1 MIFGFN
7 RCKSDKEFQDVFL
20 GSGSYF
26 IRISKQ
32 YLTEEDEDGT
42 VLLYPK
48 GSECITLRF
57 DILIFEPKD
66 NNVKP
71 ITGYDFVVRNADKK
85 DTKLYFENDFA
96 IAFKE
101 STSIENGTNL
111 IMKFWE
117 IGLQDNRTIIMS
129 ATILEKKQK
138 DKRVKKLLASIPDL
152 IKSIEPA
159 KIQGSVETSSGIVNY
174 TTTRQEP
181 IDQKITLLNDSDKE
195 FIKNW
200 LKNGKNIIQYYNPDY
215 NQNQNDLTLEL
226 LDSTFATWINSTQDD
241 KFSSDSIANGLGVV
255 YGDLLSKELN
265 MTWVKVIDQYGE
277 DYGVR
282 ALDNFTSFPISSVYK
297 RIDSEEIGFFTN
309 IYEMLKHTIETRNE
323 K

>member
-20 GSGSYF
+20 GSGSYS

-32 YLTEEDEDGT
+32 YLTEQDEEGT
-42 VLLYPK
+42 VLIYPK

-57 DILIFEPKD
+57 DILTFEPKD
-66 NNVKP
+66 DNGKST
-71 ITGYDFVVRNADKK
+71 TGYDFVVRNADKK
-85 DTKLYFENDFA
+85 DKKLYYENDLA
-96 IAFKE
+96 IAFNE
-101 STSIENGTNL
+101 SISIENGTNL

-117 IGLQDNRTIIMS
+117 IGPKDNRTIIMS
-129 ATILEKKQK
+129 ATILEKKQN

-159 KIQGSVETSSGIVNY
+159 EIHDSVETSSGVVNY

-181 IDQKITLLNDSDKE
+181 IDQKITELDENDKE
-195 FIKNW
+195 FIIKW
-200 LKNGKNIIQYYNPDY
+200 LENGKNIILYYNPDY
-215 NQNQNDLTLEL
+215 KQNDLTFEL
-226 LDSTFATWINSTQDD
+226 LDSTFATWIKSTQDD

-255 YGDLLSKELN
+255 YGELLSKKLN
-265 MTWVKVIDQYGE
+265 MDWVKVIDQYGE

-282 ALDNFTSFPISSVYK
+282 TLDNFTSFPISSVYK
-297 RIDSEEIGFFTN
+297 RIESEEIGFFTN
-309 IYEMLKHTIETRNE
+309 IYEMLKHTIESKNE